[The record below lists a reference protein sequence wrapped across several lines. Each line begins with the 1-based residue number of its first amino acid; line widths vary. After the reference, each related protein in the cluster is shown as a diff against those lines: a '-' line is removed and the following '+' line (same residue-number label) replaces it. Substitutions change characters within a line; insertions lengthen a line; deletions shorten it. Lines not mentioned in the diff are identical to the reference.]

1 MVRVLARLLVGV
13 VLLGLGAA
21 GGAALAARPDPP
33 PVPKAVSA
41 PTAPVEI
48 RTVIKRRTVH
58 VYRKPKRRRAAPVI
72 APQTP
77 PVASAAPTTIPTP
90 AVTAAPVR
98 VTQPVAPAA
107 PRRPLETRTSGSGG
121 TRGDDEGEHEREHEG
136 EHDD

>member
-58 VYRKPKRRRAAPVI
+58 VYRKPKRRHAAPP
-72 APQTP
+72 AP
-77 PVASAAPTTIPTP
+77 PVASAAPTAMP
-90 AVTAAPVR
+90 APVVTAAPVR

-121 TRGDDEGEHEREHEG
+121 KHGDDEGEHEHES